1 MVRRHGSPPVARMLY
16 REPLRTD
23 KLDRQVIRGMSG
35 FERKLVDVLESDAY
49 ARAVEAWERRRQA
62 QGAGTPMRPS
72 RLMTARFPLARALA
86 EWAIRREHIDY
97 CLFGVLPAAVERDVL
112 MAVGPTEEDQPGRV
126 TAQNL
131 DSKYTR
137 QTFAP
142 AKAPGKNWALDI
154 DKRTGYYGVLDKFFK
169 ANDELPRDLD
179 LLVTGSVPAGSGLS
193 SSAAMVVASTLSFLA
208 VNDKLDGITKGDLV
222 EMAVENETRVGMSS
236 MDQSASVI
244 CNANSALFISFFPR
258 LSAKPIPLPITSP
271 CTVIVCANSLVVSD
285 KVVHSRTRYNLRVV
299 ETLAAARVLAQQL
312 GVPIGKT
319 ERLQLRVLL
328 DRWLSVTKGVET
340 DPKGLKEGL
349 EKIVEK
355 LDVLK
360 LVDSDGSDGTEIEL
374 TLEEMIALSGLSTEE
389 FTETYLSWVDIEATR
404 FQLYKRAKHVF
415 LEALRVLELREV
427 CLRGVHEPSDDT
439 LRELG
444 RLLDESQKSC
454 MAVYE
459 CSCPEVDQLTRLAK
473 QAGAYG
479 SRQTGAG
486 LGGCTVSLVE
496 ESRVSEFIE
505 KMRTTYPPYHGL
517 KGEELSEATFP
528 TKPSSGAT
536 GV

>member
-1 MVRRHGSPPVARMLY
+1 MAAAVQVPVFTTL
-16 REPLRTD
+16 D
-23 KLDRQVIRGMSG
+23 KI
-35 FERKLVDVLESDAY
+35 FPDA
-49 ARAVEAWERRRQA
+49 QILLQ
-62 QGAGTPMRPS
+62 QGARYAH
-72 RLMTARFPLARALA
+72 LAQEFEARFGKKPAYIVRAPGRVNL
-86 EWAIRREHIDY
+86 IGEHIDY

-154 DKRTGYYGVLDKFFK
+154 DKRQLRWESYVKAGYYGVLEKFFK
-169 ANDELPRDLD
+169 DNDELPRGLD

-222 EMAVENETRVGMSS
+222 EMAVENETRVGVNSGG

-244 CNANSALFISFFPR
+244 CSANSALFISFFPR
-258 LSAKPIPLPITSP
+258 LSAEPIPLPITSP
-271 CTVIVCANSLVVSD
+271 RTVIVCANSLVVSD

-299 ETLAAARVLAQQL
+299 ETLAAARVLARQL

-319 ERLQLRVLL
+319 ERLQLRELL
-328 DRWLSVTKGVET
+328 DRWLGVTKGVET

-360 LVDSDGSDGTEIEL
+360 LVDSDGSDGTEIGL
-374 TLEEMIALSGLSTEE
+374 TLEEMIALSGLSAEE

-415 LEALRVLELREV
+415 LEALRVLEFREV
-427 CLRGVHEPSDDT
+427 CLRGAREPSDDT

-454 MAVYE
+454 TAVYE

-473 QAGAYG
+473 EAGAYG

-486 LGGCTVSLVE
+486 WGGCTVSLVE

-517 KGEELSEATFP
+517 KGEELSEAIFP

-536 GV
+536 VYKLT